1 MSDLSDTIN
10 GERTFL
16 HDVSNQL
23 VIAQGMGSFV
33 LKHIKE
39 KSADDAKELIR
50 MQKTMK
56 AIDKIIEQVKARREN
71 IKSLQTNVT

>member
-33 LKHIKE
+33 LKHLKE
-39 KSADDAKELIR
+39 KYNIPRLIP
-50 MQKTMK
+50 
-56 AIDKIIEQVKARREN
+56 N
-71 IKSLQTNVT
+71 HNYLQLPFHFIYDSGYFFF